1 MAGDKVK
8 FELVSPERL
17 LMSAEAD
24 MVVVPGSDGDFGV
37 LPGHSPLMSA
47 LRPGLLEVHGGD
59 GEPER
64 FFIRGGF
71 AEVTPEGLTVLA
83 ERALPMAELDAESL
97 GGQIRN
103 AREDV
108 DDAETDA
115 RRDDAQRQ
123 LDQLEA
129 LLEVLD

>member
-1 MAGDKVK
+1 MAEDKVK

-37 LPGHSPLMSA
+37 LPGHSPLVSSM
-47 LRPGLLEVHGGD
+47 RPGVLEVHGED

-64 FFIRGGF
+64 IFIRGGF

-83 ERALPMAELDAESL
+83 EHAVPMAELDAEGL
-97 GGQIRN
+97 GAQIQN

-108 DDAETDA
+108 EDAKTDA

-129 LLEVLD
+129 LLEVI